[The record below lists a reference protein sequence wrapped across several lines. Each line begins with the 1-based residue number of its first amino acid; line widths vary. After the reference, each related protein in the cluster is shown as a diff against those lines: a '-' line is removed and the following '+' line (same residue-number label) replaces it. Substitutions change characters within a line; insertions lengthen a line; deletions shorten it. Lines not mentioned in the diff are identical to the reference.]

1 MPLPD
6 DALGVFLKPAN
17 AKLGSLITTTFVCE
31 ERLRGMG
38 KEAWGRVKQIRGLG
52 KPLGGGGP
60 RGATSLEEAFLRSH
74 STPLKAQSPF
84 FQGLAADPPSG

>member
-1 MPLPD
+1 MGESKTNP
-6 DALGVFLKPAN
+6 
-17 AKLGSLITTTFVCE
+17 
-31 ERLRGMG
+31 RLR
-38 KEAWGRVKQIRGLG
+38 EA
-52 KPLGGGGP
+52 LGGGGP

>member
-52 KPLGGGGP
+52 KPLGGGVHEG
-60 RGATSLEEAFLRSH
+60 LLL
-74 STPLKAQSPF
+74 LKKLFSAPT
-84 FQGLAADPPSG
+84 AHP